1 MQKHFNKRQ
10 IAEFYAVSE
19 QTIGVWMRE
28 GKLKYFRTPGGRP
41 RFLNPEWR
49 EPQGDFYAAV
59 GNASE

>member
-49 EPQGDFYAAV
+49 EPQG
-59 GNASE
+59 GES